1 MFLKR
6 CPPKLGGLF
15 AFGAS
20 SKRSERNFLRENVLV
35 LRGQHTVPLSRVDRP
50 RNPPLRAHNYE
61 LPTAASLARRHG
73 SSAEAL
79 AEVQRRL
86 MTLPAGRKRN
96 RDRPGMAL
104 FSSSSSEKQIQT
116 EDTWYPNQNQVES
129 STRHPRSE
137 GDESWTP
144 LAQLVQGHGLRRSA
158 SNFELGKMTEQRGN
172 YQPGQNILH
181 RPLDDVA
188 AIVPSRQLDTKGKR
202 MPKQQQ
208 QQHRNQ
214 RSIGMDKRN
223 TIKQPPP
230 RVLEVSIP
238 EIIDAQVEPEDLPSD
253 PSLDSKSNEFLDI
266 QGTAAYP
273 ASPSQEATPAQ
284 TETQTQPQS
293 QPQPQPQRLQTQL
306 EELQPMLL
314 SDAERVTLIELAQ
327 TRQSQLIA
335 EYNRLPISMGTLRVR
350 NLKRQLE
357 QQLDVVEKD
366 LSLLT
371 QPRVYVK

>member
-1 MFLKR
+1 MFLKH
-6 CPPKLGGLF
+6 CPPTLGGLF
-15 AFGAS
+15 AFGGS

-35 LRGQHTVPLSRVDRP
+35 LRGQ
-50 RNPPLRAHNYE
+50 AHNYE

-104 FSSSSSEKQIQT
+104 YSSSSSEKQIQT

-129 STRHPRSE
+129 TTRHPRSE
-137 GDESWTP
+137 GDESLTP

-158 SNFELGKMTEQRGN
+158 SNFELGKMTEQRGS
-172 YQPGQNILH
+172 YQPGQYDLH
-181 RPLDDVA
+181 RPLGDVA
-188 AIVPSRQLDTKGKR
+188 AIVPSSKLDTNGKR
-202 MPKQQQ
+202 MTKQN
-208 QQHRNQ
+208 QQHRKQ
-214 RSIGMDKRN
+214 RSIVMDKRKK
-223 TIKQPPP
+223 TKQPTPP

-253 PSLDSKSNEFLDI
+253 FSLDSKPNEDI
-266 QGTAAYP
+266 QATAAYP
-273 ASPSQEATPAQ
+273 SSPSPSPSQEAAPAQ
-284 TETQTQPQS
+284 TEPKRQRQPQL
-293 QPQPQPQRLQTQL
+293 QPQHLQNQL
-306 EELQPMLL
+306 EELQPILL
-314 SDAERVTLIELAQ
+314 SDAERVTLIKLAQ

-350 NLKRQLE
+350 NLKHQLE